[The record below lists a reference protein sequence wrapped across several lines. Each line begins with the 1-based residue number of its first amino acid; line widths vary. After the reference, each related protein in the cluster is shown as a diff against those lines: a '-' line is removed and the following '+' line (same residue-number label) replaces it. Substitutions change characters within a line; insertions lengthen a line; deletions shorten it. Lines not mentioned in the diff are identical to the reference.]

1 MNDKI
6 HVFFFPLFLQP
17 SFMFFLKFLL
27 LMFIFILHLVFI
39 VYFCLL
45 DGFLPCPAF
54 FLVSLPFFSLFS
66 FTAYPFLINCSLFAR
81 DFKQLFYNSFI
92 HLSISLLPQ
101 IHENLI
107 IDMKRAILLA
117 TFMLV
122 LHQTKGNT
130 FISSL
135 LILIKKL

>member
-1 MNDKI
+1 MFFFSAVLATLFYVFFKI
-6 HVFFFPLFLQP
+6 SIADVYLPLTLSFYSLFLFAWWVSSLSGLFSCISSFFFP
-17 SFMFFLKFLL
+17 
-27 LMFIFILHLVFI
+27 
-39 VYFCLL
+39 
-45 DGFLPCPAF
+45 
-54 FLVSLPFFSLFS
+54 LFS

-122 LHQTKGNT
+122 LHLTKGNT

-135 LILIKKL
+135 LILIKKLW

>member
-1 MNDKI
+1 M
-6 HVFFFPLFLQP
+6 
-17 SFMFFLKFLL
+17 
-27 LMFIFILHLVFI
+27 
-39 VYFCLL
+39 
-45 DGFLPCPAF
+45 GF
-54 FLVSLPFFSLFS
+54 FLVRPFFLYLFLFFPLFS
-66 FTAYPFLINCSLFAR
+66 FTAYPFLINYSLFSR

-92 HLSISLLPQ
+92 RLSISLLPQ

-122 LHQTKGNT
+122 LHQTKGNA